1 MEPYLWNEKG
11 RDMAEKKIS
20 FEQALGRINEIVKAL
35 ENGDVPLDESMKLF
49 EEGTA
54 LLRQCGGMLDA
65 AEQQVV
71 KLRKGPDGAPE
82 ELPFDE
88 E

>member
-1 MEPYLWNEKG
+1 
-11 RDMAEKKIS
+11 MAKKTQN
-20 FEQALGRINEIVKAL
+20 FEESLKRLEEIVASL
-35 ENGDVPLDESMKLF
+35 ERGDVSLSDSMQLF

-54 LLRQCGGMLDA
+54 LVKGCTEMLDA

-71 KLRKGPDGAPE
+71 RLKKGADGTPE
-82 ELPFDE
+82 ELPFDAE

>member
-1 MEPYLWNEKG
+1 
-11 RDMAEKKIS
+11 MAEKKLS
-20 FEQALGRINEIVKAL
+20 FEQSLGRIDEIVKAL

>member
-1 MEPYLWNEKG
+1 
-11 RDMAEKKIS
+11 MAEKKLS

-35 ENGDVPLDESMKLF
+35 ENGDAPLDESMKLF

-71 KLRKGPDGAPE
+71 RLRKGPDGAPE
-82 ELPFDE
+82 ELPFDAE
-88 E
+88 

>member
-1 MEPYLWNEKG
+1 
-11 RDMAEKKIS
+11 MAEKKLS
-20 FEQALGRINEIVKAL
+20 FEKALGRIDEIVKAL

-71 KLRKGPDGAPE
+71 RLRKGPDGEPE
-82 ELPFDE
+82 ELPFDAE
-88 E
+88 

>member
-1 MEPYLWNEKG
+1 
-11 RDMAEKKIS
+11 MAEKKLS
-20 FEQALGRINEIVKAL
+20 FEQALGRIDEIVKAL

-54 LLRQCGGMLDA
+54 LLRKCGGMLDA

-82 ELPFDE
+82 ELPFDTE
-88 E
+88 

>member
-1 MEPYLWNEKG
+1 
-11 RDMAEKKIS
+11 MAEKKLS
-20 FEQALGRINEIVKAL
+20 FEQALVRINEIVKAL

-82 ELPFDE
+82 ELPFDAE
-88 E
+88 

>member
-1 MEPYLWNEKG
+1 
-11 RDMAEKKIS
+11 MADKELS
-20 FEQALGRINEIVKAL
+20 FEQSLQRLEEIVGAL
-35 ENGDVPLDESMKLF
+35 EKGDVTLSDSMAMF

-54 LLRQCGGMLDA
+54 LIRRCSTMLDS

-71 KLRKGPDGAPE
+71 RLKKGPDGAPE
-82 ELPFDE
+82 ELPFDAE

>member
-1 MEPYLWNEKG
+1 
-11 RDMAEKKIS
+11 MAEKELT
-20 FEQALGRINEIVKAL
+20 FEASLQRLEEIVGAL
-35 ENGDVPLDESMKLF
+35 EKGDVSLGDSMAMF

-54 LLRQCGGMLDA
+54 LIRSCTGMLDA

-71 KLRKGPDGAPE
+71 RLKKGPDGAPV
-82 ELPFDE
+82 ELPFDAE

>member
-1 MEPYLWNEKG
+1 MSEQNL
-11 RDMAEKKIS
+11 S
-20 FEQALGRINEIVKAL
+20 FELSLRRIEEIVKSL
-35 ENGDVPLDESMKLF
+35 ENGSAALDESMKLF

-54 LLRQCGGMLDA
+54 LIRRCGEMLDK

-71 KLRKGPDGAPE
+71 RLKKGPDGEPQ

-88 E
+88 QE